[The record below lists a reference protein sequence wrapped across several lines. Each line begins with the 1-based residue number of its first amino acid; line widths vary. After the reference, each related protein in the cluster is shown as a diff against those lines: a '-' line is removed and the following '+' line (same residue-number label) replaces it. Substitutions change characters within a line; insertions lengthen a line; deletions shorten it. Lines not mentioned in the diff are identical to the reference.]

1 MTPSPASSIH
11 RLQRLRHRNDP
22 SVQRESNW
30 SEADGSL
37 PPGLSIQW
45 LGTAGFALGY
55 ENTTVLIDP
64 YMSRKDLATTLRSSS
79 LTSDTELVGQVI
91 DRADA
96 VLIGHTHF
104 DHAVDVATIARQHN
118 CTVYGSSSLR
128 NLMGLHSMGERAV
141 VVEPHRRYE
150 IGPFTVSFT
159 PSAHSKL
166 LLGLKVP
173 SDGELTCD
181 SLDRLGSSRYRCGQV
196 FGITIEVAGQVLYH
210 QGSAN
215 LIDDE
220 VRTHDVDVFLCGIA
234 GRMYTRDF
242 IGRAV
247 RALRPRIVLAHH
259 HDDFFQPLGDPMSF
273 SFNVNLGGFVE
284 DLANTD
290 SDIAVRTLEPLQVV
304 AGR

>member
-1 MTPSPASSIH
+1 MTPPASNLD

-30 SEADGSL
+30 LDAGDSL
-37 PPGLSIQW
+37 PRGLSIQW

-64 YMSRKDLATTLRSSS
+64 YVSRKDLATTLRSSS
-79 LTSDTELVGQVI
+79 LTSDTDLVGHVVG
-91 DRADA
+91 RADA
-96 VLIGHTHF
+96 VLVGHTHF
-104 DHAVDVATIARQHN
+104 DHAVDVATIVRQHG
-118 CTVYGSSSLR
+118 CTVYGSRSLR
-128 NLMGLHSMGERAV
+128 NLMGLHSLAEQAV
-141 VVEPHRRYE
+141 VVEAHRRYE

-159 PSAHSKL
+159 PSEHSKL
-166 LLGLKVP
+166 LFGLKVP
-173 SDGELTCD
+173 SEGELTCD
-181 SLDRLGSSRYRCGQV
+181 SLDRLGSGRYRCGQTY
-196 FGITIEVAGQVLYH
+196 GITIEVAGQVLYH

-234 GRMYTRDF
+234 GRMYTSDF
-242 IGRAV
+242 VGRAV
-247 RALRPRIVLAHH
+247 RALRPRMVVAHH
-259 HDDFFQPLGDPMSF
+259 HDDFFRPLGDSMGF

-284 DLANTD
+284 DLGTTD

-304 AGR
+304 VGT

>member
-1 MTPSPASSIH
+1 MTPPPASSIH

-30 SEADGSL
+30 SEADNSL
-37 PPGLSIQW
+37 PSGLSIQW

-64 YMSRKDLATTLRSSS
+64 YVSRKDLATTLRASS

-104 DHAVDVATIARQHN
+104 DHAVDVATIARQHG
-118 CTVYGSSSLR
+118 CTVYGSTSLQH
-128 NLMGLHSMGERAV
+128 LMGLHSMGERAV

-159 PSAHSKL
+159 PSEHSKL

-181 SLDRLGSSRYRCGQV
+181 SLDRLGSARYRCGQV

-220 VRTHDVDVFLCGIA
+220 IRTHDVDVFLCGIA
-234 GRMYTRDF
+234 GRMYTHDF
-242 IGRAV
+242 IDRAV

-259 HDDFFQPLGDPMSF
+259 HDNFFRPLGDPMGF

-290 SDIAVRTLEPLQVV
+290 PDIAVHTLEPLQVV
-304 AGR
+304 AGH